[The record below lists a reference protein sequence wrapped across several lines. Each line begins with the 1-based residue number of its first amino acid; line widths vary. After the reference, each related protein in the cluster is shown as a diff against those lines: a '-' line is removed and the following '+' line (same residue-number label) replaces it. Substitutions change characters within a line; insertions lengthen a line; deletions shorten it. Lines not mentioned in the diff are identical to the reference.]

1 MMTWFYESFWV
12 VPKGWAEWSK
22 SYPDIELR
30 WVLKIVREKAY
41 SGRWRIIEGNYS
53 AISYTRLSKEYL
65 DERFDTW
72 DDAVSRAHDLVST
85 VAVGGIDSKTWPEA
99 KVRAESQYDP
109 VLF

>member
-1 MMTWFYESFWV
+1 MTFSIGQKVRSNQTHFDYV
-12 VPKGWAEWSK
+12 VVGH
-22 SYPDIELR
+22 D
-30 WVLKIVREKAY
+30 
-41 SGRWRIIEGNYS
+41 EGNYS